1 MRKVI
6 ILLLALTLLA
16 SASYVAFAADGIL
29 VSPSITATA
38 AGPHQVDV
46 SWEPAPG
53 ETTGYTIKRSN
64 SDQPNINNAVGSV
77 TANVYNYTDTSVN
90 PNSTYYYSVTPVY
103 LQSQSRGMDY
113 QKALVTTPSE
123 PSSSGDSSSTT
134 STSASTEQ
142 TPVITNQTVVP
153 ETPQDDSKVTTLKIG
168 SQEMTVQGKTTVLD
182 VAPKVENGRTLVP
195 LRAISEALGA
205 EVTWDEQT
213 QTVTVITRQGN

>member
-1 MRKVI
+1 MRKLI
-6 ILLLALTLLA
+6 ILLLALALLA
-16 SASYVAFAADGIL
+16 SASFVAFAADGIL

-46 SWEPAPG
+46 NWEPAPG

-90 PNSTYYYSVTPVY
+90 PNSTYYYSVTPIY

-113 QKALVTTPSE
+113 QKALVTTPAE
-123 PSSSGDSSSTT
+123 PSSSSDSSSTA

-142 TPVITNQTVVP
+142 TPVTTVVP
-153 ETPQDDSKVTTLKIG
+153 ETPQDDSRVTTLKIG
-168 SQEMTVQGKTTVLD
+168 SQEMIVQGKTTVLD
-182 VAPKVENGRTLVP
+182 VAPRVENGRTLVP

-213 QTVTVITRQGN
+213 QTVTVISRQGN